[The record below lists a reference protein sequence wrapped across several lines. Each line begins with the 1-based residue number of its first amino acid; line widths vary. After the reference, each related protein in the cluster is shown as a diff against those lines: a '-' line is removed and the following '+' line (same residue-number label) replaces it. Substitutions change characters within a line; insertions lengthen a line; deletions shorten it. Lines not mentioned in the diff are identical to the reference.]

1 MDYVFQIANVPT
13 MLDQN
18 DDVLSVLLRSL
29 QFRSEPLVVLHDIVA
44 QFVKVLFAVDKQFR
58 IIKVHIVRLWQ
69 FRYEPLDALPIK
81 LGQDI
86 LDGMSV
92 FPTVDL
98 NDHA

>member
-1 MDYVFQIANVPT
+1 MHDIFERPDVPA

-58 IIKVHIVRLWQ
+58 IVKVHIVRLWQ
-69 FRYEPLDALPIK
+69 LRYEPLDSLPFK
-81 LGQDI
+81 LVQD
-86 LDGMSV
+86 LLYRV
-92 FPTVDL
+92 RFLPTVDL
-98 NDHA
+98 NYHA